1 MTHPGGYVQGMS
13 QAREWPIGSYEAAG
27 AAPIG
32 TQVRNSLGHV
42 ATKKADLLW
51 EWAPHEWD
59 KEAQLSCNHPPLD
72 AVVIRWGRYQ
82 EALGQVVAILEDHP
96 GNHIQVLGGPPSD
109 SKVRHA
115 YLEAKQA
122 LGRT

>member
-1 MTHPGGYVQGMS
+1 MTRPAGYVWGMS

-42 ATKKADLLW
+42 ATKTADLLW
-51 EWAPHEWD
+51 EWAEGV
-59 KEAQLSCNHPPLD
+59 QSFCIHPPLD
-72 AVVIRWGRYQ
+72 AVVIRWGRHE
-82 EALGQVVAILEDHP
+82 EALKQIVTILEDHP

-109 SKVRHA
+109 AKVRHA
-115 YLEAKQA
+115 YLEAKQT
-122 LGRT
+122 LGGP